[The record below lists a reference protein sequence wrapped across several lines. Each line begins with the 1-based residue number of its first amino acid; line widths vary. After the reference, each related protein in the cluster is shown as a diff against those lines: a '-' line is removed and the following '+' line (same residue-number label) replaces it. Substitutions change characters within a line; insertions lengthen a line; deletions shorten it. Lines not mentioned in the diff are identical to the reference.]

1 MKKLHKVLNSQR
13 VIALVLSV
21 AMLISLGMPFSAMAL
36 EEGASGTEVSD
47 ETLSSTGEDLDGA
60 AETQPSD
67 DKTDKAQAD
76 AAGSIPAAELEPA
89 ANGIAAEPTEE
100 SNAVKNE
107 EDSAAVELAASGEE
121 TLEPYFDF
129 DSYDW
134 SDPAEYLNE
143 LAREKYKYW
152 DKNANDGDKL
162 FYNWNKPYY
171 NDALDSKEMTGV
183 NVSQITAK
191 EYIKERVDE
200 GAFPTDERFFG
211 VWDENTQ
218 TWTTEPMIDYS
229 VTNVYEP
236 LLKNKLAD
244 VGEAAK
250 AGDYVGAKEAY
261 LAYYQNM
268 QALNPL
274 QKPSI
279 SSDMKNRSDMLM
291 RNMYIHSSFPAT
303 GWFFMDQKEGE
314 VTVDV
319 TTAVESKRNGMGAIA
334 LVVPDKDEYQAEFW
348 SKEKDEGKHA
358 PYIEA
363 TVGGITMKFPVVE
376 DAYVGGGAANGATP
390 FGATDP
396 ERLLVS
402 ESEDTTEDHTA
413 EDGFLIGENMRRTYL
428 LFDFGSQIKEGDVIT
443 NATLH
448 LYGKVNDMAEPKR
461 NDPSYQKLIAVTG
474 LSTDSFDE
482 DNVVWLSDVLVNGV
496 YSEQSRDP
504 KQQSFFWGGLKD
516 TYKVGDTTYTYPD
529 SQKPNARM
537 HEDPLRFSGWW
548 DQLAQTYYS
557 TGNEDYARTAML
569 ILHDFI
575 KVTFCLASG
584 EQGTPARWMGVNNN
598 GNTKGGHLLF
608 GGYAKTLDMSQRSKI
623 ATNVQYLFNSEYMTP
638 EIFVTFMKYIKV
650 LGDKAVRDTWG
661 SSENG
666 NWGSMQVDG
675 HSQIMF
681 KYPELAYTKPNV
693 DGGYLR
699 NWVDAINLH
708 ATYGTAVFADGAGHE
723 LSQGYT
729 HVALN
734 RLLNVKR
741 GADEV
746 GFPFEFS
753 DKAMDKIVGLAYFMF
768 RTCLPGVKEAQYGD
782 SNGHASYKNQA
793 VQYVADLTQD
803 PELLW
808 IAYDGK
814 KGGKKPDY
822 TSYYYPVGKFFAMRN
837 NWTDNALYLHTN
849 ADQAD
854 GAHSHWDDGGVIVSA
869 YGNYLLA
876 DVGYLGYLATSL
888 PHRWQVSS
896 RGHNT
901 VEINDY
907 CQTSKSPNTMDY
919 ALVSKKVYDSASD
932 KGSAKPSDGV
942 GNYEMVVTGDG
953 YDFSKLDLTHVYK
966 NLGYL
971 QDPVMAP
978 GGSGETPPQ
987 EPGMTY
993 KRNILFLKDGV
1004 DGFWIVSDYM
1014 NPVDQT
1020 KNNKYSQYWHMA
1032 PEANISI
1039 DGQYKLKPG
1048 ETVQLTHS
1056 DFADVDKQIENT
1068 QYVPGTGTGAFKSNF
1083 NGKANIQVVPADIES
1098 VEPKLCYGYY
1108 TDGYST
1114 PYGRFD
1120 KYAVGTTKFD
1130 TILFPTKTN
1139 EVYSV
1144 VPTPVP
1150 VEGLNENASDGSAS
1164 AFTAEIKAEEAA
1176 VDEDYKI
1183 NYMILHEPDK
1193 KAGDELAF
1201 SNLTTN
1207 GDLAFYQMSGNEK
1220 NPTPERLIFHNGT
1233 HLKNTALDY
1242 ELAYSK
1248 GTETINEVS
1257 VKWSGSML
1265 EIEAGKARGNNGEA
1279 LDGDFDVEAFLKDFT
1294 VIAPHKITSVTVNG
1308 KKTDFKQKANY
1319 VYFGNEPI
1327 LDGSDLPFSSDD
1339 KEDPAPTK
1347 KPGHGGSGG
1356 GGGGGGVGPSTPTQT
1371 PEPTTPVAKPSDK
1384 FKGELEGHWAQEEL
1398 TYLVDNGIV
1407 NGSDGTLNLT
1417 GETTRAEFTKMI
1429 LEAMDIQP
1437 VAYNGAFADVSAND
1451 WYAGYLQAAADAGIM
1466 QGFEGMA
1473 NPNARVTREEAVK
1486 IMLTAMKAE
1495 PKESELNFADA
1506 GQVSDWAR
1514 PYMGTAVAMGLIQG
1528 MEDNTL
1534 MPKSYTLREQAM
1546 VMVYRML
1553 KTEG

>member
-1 MKKLHKVLNSQR
+1 MKKLHKFLNSQR
-13 VIALVLSV
+13 FIALVLSI

-36 EEGASGTEVSD
+36 EEGASGTEVSA
-47 ETLSSTGEDLDGA
+47 ETPSNAEESLDGS
-60 AETQPSD
+60 AEVQPE
-67 DKTDKAQAD
+67 
-76 AAGSIPAAELEPA
+76 AAGNTPAAELEPA
-89 ANGIAAEPTEE
+89 SDLNAVETAVESAVVDTAAE
-100 SNAVKNE
+100 
-107 EDSAAVELAASGEE
+107 SG

-129 DSYDW
+129 DAYDW
-134 SDPAEYLNE
+134 SDPTEYLND
-143 LAREKYKYW
+143 LAREKYPYW
-152 DKNANDGDKL
+152 NANANAGDSL
-162 FYNWNKPYY
+162 FFNWERPYY
-171 NDALDSKEMTGV
+171 NDALDDEMRKIQP
-183 NVSQITAK
+183 VSDILCK
-191 EYIKERVDE
+191 DYIKERVDE

-211 VWDENTQ
+211 VWNEASQ

-229 VTNVYEP
+229 VVNVYES
-236 LLKNKLAD
+236 LLKNTLAD
-244 VGEAAK
+244 VEEAAK
-250 AGDYVGAKEAY
+250 AGDYAGAKEAY
-261 LAYYQNM
+261 LAYHQNL
-268 QALNPL
+268 QTLNPL
-274 QKPSI
+274 QKPTI
-279 SSDMKNRSDMLM
+279 SSDMKFRSDMLM

-303 GWFFMDQKEGE
+303 GWFFMNQDEGE

-319 TTAVESKRNGMGAIA
+319 KTAVESKRDGMGAIA
-334 LVVPDKDEYQAEFW
+334 LVAPDKDEYQAEFW
-348 SKEKDEGKHA
+348 SKEKDDGKHA

-363 TVGGITMKFPVVE
+363 NVGGITITIPVVE
-376 DAYVGGGAANGATP
+376 DAYVGGGTNGKTA
-390 FGATDP
+390 FGKNDP
-396 ERLLVS
+396 NRLLVS

-413 EDGFLIGENMRRTYL
+413 EDGYLVGENMRRTYL
-428 LFDFGSQIKEGDVIT
+428 LFDFGSQIKEGDVI
-443 NATLH
+443 NSATLH
-448 LYGKVNDMAEPKR
+448 LYGKVNDLAETKR
-461 NDPSYQKLIAVTG
+461 EDPSYQKLIAVTG

-482 DNVVWLSDVLVNGV
+482 DNVVWESNVLVNGV

-504 KQQSFFWGGLKD
+504 KQQSFFWGGL
-516 TYKVGDTTYTYPD
+516 P
-529 SQKPNARM
+529 SNQMPNARM

-575 KVTFCLASG
+575 KVTYCLASH
-584 EQGTPARWMGVNNN
+584 EQGTPARWMGANTN

-623 ATNVQYLFNSEYMTP
+623 ATNVQYLFMSDYMTP

-666 NWGSMQVDG
+666 NWGSMQLDG

-681 KYPELAYTKPNV
+681 KYPELAHTKPNV
-693 DGGYLR
+693 PGGYLR
-699 NWVDAINLH
+699 NWMDAINLH
-708 ATYGTAVFADGAGHE
+708 SSYGTSVFADGSGHE

-753 DKAMDKIVGLAYFMF
+753 QMAMDKIVGLAYYMF

-782 SNGHASYKNQA
+782 SNGVTNSYKNQA

-814 KGGKKPDY
+814 KGGKQPDY

-837 NWTDNALYLHTN
+837 NWSDNALYLHTN

-854 GAHSHWDDGGVIVSA
+854 GAHSHWDDGGVIVAA

-876 DVGYLGYLATSL
+876 DVGYLGYLADSL

-978 GGSGETPPQ
+978 GGNGEVPPQ

-993 KRNILFLKDGV
+993 KRNILFLKDSAA
-1004 DGFWIVSDYM
+1004 GFWIVSDYM

-1083 NGKANIQVVPADIES
+1083 NGKANIQVVPADIDS
-1098 VEPKLCYGYY
+1098 VDPKLCYGYY
-1108 TDGYST
+1108 TDGFST

-1130 TILFPTKTN
+1130 TILFPTKAN

-1150 VEGLNENASDGSAS
+1150 VEGLTKAASDGSAS

-1176 VDEDYKI
+1176 VDEDYTI

-1193 KAGDELAF
+1193 KAGSELAF
-1201 SNLTTN
+1201 DDLTTN
-1207 GDLAFYQMSGNEK
+1207 GDLAYYEVGGTEN
-1220 NPTPERLIFHNGT
+1220 NPMPRRLIFHNGT
-1233 HLKNTALDY
+1233 HLKNTALNY
-1242 ELAYSK
+1242 ELAYSR
-1248 GTETINEVS
+1248 GTEAVNEVS
-1257 VKWSGSML
+1257 VKWSGSL
-1265 EIEAGKARGNNGEA
+1265 LDIEVGKARGNNGEL
-1279 LDGDFDVEAFLKDFT
+1279 LDSEYNVEAFLEDFT
-1294 VIAPHKITSVTVNG
+1294 VYAPYQITGVTVNG
-1308 KKTDFKQKANY
+1308 QKRDDFKQEANY
-1319 VYFGNEPI
+1319 VYFGDEPI
-1327 LDGSDLPFSSDD
+1327 LNDPTPEPPD
-1339 KEDPAPTK
+1339 KEDPTPTK

-1356 GGGGGGVGPSTPTQT
+1356 GGGGGGVEPSTPTQT
-1371 PEPTTPVAKPSDK
+1371 PDPTTPVAKPSDK
-1384 FKGELEGHWAQEEL
+1384 FKGELEGHWAQEEI

-1473 NPNARVTREEAVK
+1473 SPNARVTREEAVK

-1514 PYMGTAVAMGLIQG
+1514 PYMATAVTMGLIQG

-1534 MPKSYTLREQAM
+1534 RPKSYTLREQAM